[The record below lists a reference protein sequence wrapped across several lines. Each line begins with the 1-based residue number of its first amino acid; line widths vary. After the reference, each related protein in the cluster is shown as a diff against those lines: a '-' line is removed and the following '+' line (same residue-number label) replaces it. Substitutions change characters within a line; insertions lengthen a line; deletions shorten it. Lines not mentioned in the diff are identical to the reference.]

1 MVRDRSLRL
10 LPLLAGVGVASCAAP
25 VVEPAKPPVNGATP
39 AAAPAAAPA
48 DPLALIAS
56 SGGPGA
62 QAALIGKLV
71 LEDGCLYVV
80 AAGGERWIPVFGFPA
95 TRWNA
100 AELRVEIAGGS
111 SYRVGDTVRLG
122 GGTIVPLEW
131 ARPLPVGSRGDK
143 YWRVA
148 EPFISQPR

>member
-1 MVRDRSLRL
+1 MS
-10 LPLLAGVGVASCAAP
+10 AAP
-25 VVEPAKPPVNGATP
+25 PAS
-39 AAAPAAAPA
+39 APA
-48 DPLALIAS
+48 DPLALMAS

-62 QAALIGKLV
+62 QAALVGKLI

-80 AAGGERWIPVFGFPA
+80 AARGERWIPVFGFPA

-100 AELRVEIAGGS
+100 AELRVETAGA

-131 ARPLPVGSRGDK
+131 AKPLPTGCRGNK

-148 EPFISQPR
+148 ERFSS

>member
-1 MVRDRSLRL
+1 MKAAD
-10 LPLLAGVGVASCAAP
+10 PAS
-25 VVEPAKPPVNGATP
+25 
-39 AAAPAAAPA
+39 APA
-48 DPLALIAS
+48 DPLALMAS

-62 QAALIGKLV
+62 QAALIGTLV

-80 AAGGERWIPVFGFPA
+80 AARGERWIPVFGFPG

-100 AELRVEIAGGS
+100 AELRVETAAGS
-111 SYRVGDTVRLG
+111 SYRVGDTVRFA

-131 ARPLPVGSRGDK
+131 AKPLPPSCRGNK

-148 EPFISQPR
+148 QPFISQPR